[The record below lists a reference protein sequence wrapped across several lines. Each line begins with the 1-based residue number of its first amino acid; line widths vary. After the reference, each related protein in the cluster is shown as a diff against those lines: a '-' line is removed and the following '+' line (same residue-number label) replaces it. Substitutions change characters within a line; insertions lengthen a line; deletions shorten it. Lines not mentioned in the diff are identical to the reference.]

1 MNAAESHSA
10 PQYRRPLSVL
20 VVVYT
25 TGGEVLL
32 LRRSRPFDFW
42 QSVTGSLQEGESHAE
57 TAQRELLEETGLQ
70 GCDLRFSGHE
80 RVFTIDPRWR
90 HRYAPG
96 VSENTEF
103 EWRCALAARRPI
115 ALNEREHS
123 ENCWLPFEQAI
134 EQVWSWTNRDAL
146 TTLRDELRQEA

>member
-1 MNAAESHSA
+1 MKAARPGSA
-10 PQYRRPLSVL
+10 PEYRRPLSVL

-42 QSVTGSLQEGESHAE
+42 QSVTGSLQPGESHAQAAE
-57 TAQRELLEETGLQ
+57 RELGEETGLA
-70 GCDLRFSGHE
+70 GCDLRFSGNE

-96 VSENTEF
+96 VTENREF
-103 EWRCALAARRPI
+103 EWRCALAGPAAI
-115 ALNEREHS
+115 TLNEREHS
-123 ENCWLPFEQAI
+123 EYCWLPFDTAI
-134 EQVWSWTNRDAL
+134 ERVWSWTNQDALKALRDAF
-146 TTLRDELRQEA
+146 